1 MAVELL
7 LVLLL
12 APTASE
18 RFAEY
23 ARKAGEAAAVREA
36 CAVLEAEVSR
46 RGDAVEAL
54 ERAGQ
59 REEARNLLRETH
71 GAMEELTRCRRRQ
84 KGLERDLLG
93 LAGEVRRE
101 AEAEL
106 DRVLGGGLPRE
117 EAYGRMRP
125 LLDILRALPPA
136 GGCALPAYEP
146 LEVSADDPPPV
157 LEEKRILAA
166 DVLLRLERQGRA
178 DAERLRDLRA
188 ERDLRRQLSQF
199 MTGLEVESGARIYD
213 ARTASDE
220 NRERL
225 RRAEEEIVRC
235 ERAVAVGAAA
245 AEHWRERVRALERA
259 ARRP

>member
-7 LVLLL
+7 LALLL
-12 APTASE
+12 APGAPE

-23 ARKAGEAAAVREA
+23 ARREAEAAAVREA
-36 CAVLEAEVSR
+36 CAALEADVSR
-46 RGDAVEAL
+46 RGDAVKAL
-54 ERAGQ
+54 ERAGR
-59 REEARNLLRETH
+59 REEARDLLRETH
-71 GAMEELTRCRRRQ
+71 GAMEELTHCRRRQ
-84 KGLERDLLG
+84 KGLEGDLAS

-106 DRVLGGGLPRE
+106 DRVLGAGLPRE

-125 LLDILRALPPA
+125 LLDILRTLPPA
-136 GGCALPAYEP
+136 DGCALPAYDP
-146 LEVSADDPPPV
+146 LEFSADDPPPV
-157 LEEKRILAA
+157 LEEKRLLTA

-199 MTGLEVESGARIYD
+199 MTGLEVEGGARTYD

-225 RRAEEEIVRC
+225 RRVEEEIVRC
-235 ERAVAVGAAA
+235 ERAAAVGAAE
-245 AEHWRERVRALERA
+245 AEHWRERARALERA
-259 ARRP
+259 APRP